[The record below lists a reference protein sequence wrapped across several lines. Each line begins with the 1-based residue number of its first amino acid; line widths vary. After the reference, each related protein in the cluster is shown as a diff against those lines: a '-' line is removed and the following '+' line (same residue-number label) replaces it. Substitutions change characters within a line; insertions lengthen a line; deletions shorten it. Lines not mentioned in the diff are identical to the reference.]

1 MKKIFIGIFVF
12 AIISFLITGTL
23 ITVKTGKIIGHTN
36 EIDVNTVENQN
47 NDLNKEKTLDLYGTY
62 DQNDLKVESVEERIK
77 DVASPIEIPQISG
90 LKNKEVETKINNDIR
105 ERVIGKFNEDIDRY
119 TQVGHIDSYAY
130 TYANFANVI
139 SIEFSLSY
147 KEKGESKSET
157 IFLNYELVNGER
169 LKFEDLFVE
178 NVDMYEMLRK
188 AFYKV
193 LASNSVN
200 ASFWSHPY
208 YDKESGEW
216 KLNVYEGYD
225 EENET
230 AIFNETDYIPE
241 LSEHD
246 VNKMLKAFMNK
257 NEKEFYF
264 TPMAIYIEANKEA
277 EYYYERFVE
286 INLIDTAK
294 DSVIYDK
301 YLTEESL
308 YENSNIGAKKL
319 WNCTNFNTEGYY
331 ETGFAEDNLYYEIV
345 LDQRYESSGDYPYTE
360 TLQILKERDLEKA
373 NKKLEEY
380 RQIAKNNPDKFYIAT
395 IRPYVLC
402 DYNYK
407 YQFAGYSRNE
417 KYYNLISN
425 GINILVG
432 CVDIENKENVVKDM
446 IHFARDYGDVSY
458 SESFLYSYEFE
469 DVYGGTIVLN
479 KPGYQDDKLYDART
493 LLERNS
499 VESIFKKNVDYISV
513 LEAEVKEDFEGSS
526 SNKTQEEIDEIMRQ
540 VTFVLDSNSIELD
553 GYDWNGVIPSIQF
566 YDIDSKLVTLYETG
580 GFILPKSSV
589 RKIEKSEIQNLS
601 LDELNK
607 AYNEIFA
614 RHGHSFNNKELK
626 EYFENQSWY
635 YPVEGKTVSLE
646 ELNEIERKNLDIIKN
661 VIDEKKK

>member
-1 MKKIFIGIFVF
+1 MKKIFIGIFIF

-23 ITVKTGKIIGHTN
+23 ITMKTGKFVGQTSGT
-36 EIDVNTVENQN
+36 DVNNIENQN
-47 NDLNKEKTLDLYGTY
+47 NDLNEEKTLNLYGTY
-62 DQNDLKVESVEERIK
+62 NQNDLKIESVNERIK
-77 DVASPIEIPQISG
+77 NVASPIVIPQISG
-90 LKNKEVETKINNDIR
+90 LKNKEVENKINNDIR
-105 ERVIGKFNEDIDRY
+105 ERIISKFNENLNKY

-130 TYANFANVI
+130 TRANFANVI
-139 SIEFSLSY
+139 SIEISLSY
-147 KEKGESKSET
+147 QENGEYKDEY
-157 IFLNYELVNGER
+157 IFLNYELINGER

-301 YLTEESL
+301 YLTEENL
-308 YENSNIGAKKL
+308 YENSNIGFKNI
-319 WNCTNFNTEGYY
+319 WTCTDIELVEYY
-331 ETGFAEDNLYYEIV
+331 DCGFAEDNLYYEIV
-345 LDQRYESSGDYPYTE
+345 LDHRYELSEDYPYE
-360 TLQILKERDLEKA
+360 EAIQILKDRDIEKA

-380 RQIAKNNPDKFYIAT
+380 KQIARNNPSKFYIVM
-395 IRPYVLC
+395 IDPYVVY
-402 DYNYK
+402 DYNL
-407 YQFAGYSRNE
+407 FSGYSNDE

-446 IHFARDYGDVSY
+446 IHFARDFGSVGY
-458 SESFLYSYEFE
+458 SGNFLYSYEFE

-513 LEAEVKEDFEGSS
+513 LEAEVKEDFDRYSS
-526 SNKTQEEIDEIMRQ
+526 DKTQEEIDEIMRKA
-540 VTFVLDSNSIELD
+540 TFVLSDSSIELD
-553 GYDWNGVIPSIQF
+553 GYDWNGVVPSIQF

-580 GFILPKSSV
+580 GFILSKSSA

-614 RHGHSFNNKELK
+614 RHGHDFNNKELK

-635 YPVEGKTVSLE
+635 YPIEGKTVSLE
-646 ELNEIERKNLDIIKN
+646 ELNEFERNNLNMIKS

>member
-1 MKKIFIGIFVF
+1 MKKIFIGIFIF

-23 ITVKTGKIIGHTN
+23 ITMKTGKFVGQTSGT
-36 EIDVNTVENQN
+36 DVNNIENQN
-47 NDLNKEKTLDLYGTY
+47 NDLNEEKTLNLYGTY
-62 DQNDLKVESVEERIK
+62 NQNDLKIESVDERIK
-77 DVASPIEIPQISG
+77 NVASPIVIPQISG
-90 LKNKEVETKINNDIR
+90 LKNKEVENKINNDIR
-105 ERVIGKFNEDIDRY
+105 ERIISKFNENLNKY

-130 TYANFANVI
+130 TRANFANVI
-139 SIEFSLSY
+139 SIEISLSY
-147 KEKGESKSET
+147 QENGEYKDEY
-157 IFLNYELVNGER
+157 IFLNYELINGER

-301 YLTEESL
+301 YLTEENL
-308 YENSNIGAKKL
+308 YENSNIGFKNI
-319 WNCTNFNTEGYY
+319 WTCTDIELVEYY
-331 ETGFAEDNLYYEIV
+331 DCGFAEDNLYYEIV
-345 LDQRYESSGDYPYTE
+345 LDHRYELSEDYPYE
-360 TLQILKERDLEKA
+360 EAIQILKDRDIEKA

-380 RQIAKNNPDKFYIAT
+380 KQIARNNPSKFYIVM
-395 IRPYVLC
+395 IDPYVVY
-402 DYNYK
+402 DYNL
-407 YQFAGYSRNE
+407 FSGYSNDE

-446 IHFARDYGDVSY
+446 IHFARDFGSVGY
-458 SESFLYSYEFE
+458 SGNFLYSYEFE

-513 LEAEVKEDFEGSS
+513 LEAEVKEDFERYS
-526 SNKTQEEIDEIMRQ
+526 SNKTQQEIDDIMKKA
-540 VTFVLDSNSIELD
+540 TFVLNSSSIEVD
-553 GYDWNGVIPSIQF
+553 GYDWTGVVPYIQF
-566 YDIDSKLVTLYETG
+566 SDIDNDLVTLYETG
-580 GFILPKSSV
+580 GYVLSKSSV
-589 RKIEKSEIQNLS
+589 RKIEKTEIQNLS

-635 YPVEGKTVSLE
+635 YPIEGKTVSLE
-646 ELNEIERKNLDIIKN
+646 ELNEFERKNLNMIKS

>member
-1 MKKIFIGIFVF
+1 MKKIFIGIFIF

-23 ITVKTGKIIGHTN
+23 ITMKTGKFVVHTN
-36 EIDVNTVENQN
+36 EFDANNVENQN
-47 NDLNKEKTLDLYGTY
+47 NDLKKEKTLDLYGTY
-62 DQNDLKVESVEERIK
+62 DQNDLKVESVEERILY
-77 DVASPIEIPQISG
+77 VATPIEIPTISG
-90 LKNKEVETKINNDIR
+90 LKNKEVENKINNDIR
-105 ERVIGKFNEDIDRY
+105 ERIISKFNENLNKY
-119 TQVGHIDSYAY
+119 TQVGHIGSYAY

-169 LKFEDLFVE
+169 LRFEDLFVK
-178 NVDMYEMLRK
+178 NIDMHEILRK

-193 LASNSVN
+193 LASNDVN
-200 ASFWSHPY
+200 ASFYTSSY
-208 YDKESGEW
+208 FDKESGEW
-216 KLNVYEGYD
+216 KIELYEGYD
-225 EENET
+225 EQSET

-246 VNKMLKAFMNK
+246 VNKMLKSFMNSENK
-257 NEKEFYF
+257 KFYF
-264 TPMAIYIEANKEA
+264 TPTTICIEVNKDA
-277 EYYYERFVE
+277 LYYYERYVE
-286 INLIDTAK
+286 IDFIDVAK
-294 DSVIYDK
+294 DIVIYDK
-301 YLTEESL
+301 YLTEENL
-308 YENSNIGAKKL
+308 YENSNIGFKNL
-319 WNCTNFNTEGYY
+319 WTCTDIVTECYY
-331 ETGFAEDNLYYEIV
+331 ETGFAENNLYYEIL
-345 LDQRYESSGDYPYTE
+345 LDGDYEAGSDYPYTE

-380 RQIAKNNPDKFYIAT
+380 RQIAKNNENKFYIAT
-395 IRPYVLC
+395 IKPYVWYN
-402 DYNYK
+402 YNYK
-407 YQFAGYSRNE
+407 YQFNGYSNDE
-417 KYYNLISN
+417 KYYNLLSN
-425 GINILVG
+425 NMTFSLG
-432 CVDIENKENVVKDM
+432 CVDSTSKEEVIKD
-446 IHFARDYGDVSY
+446 IIQHAREYRYDLGYLQY
-458 SESFLYSYEFE
+458 FLTSYEFME
-469 DVYGGTIVLN
+469 VHGGTVVDERN
-479 KPGYQDDKLYDART
+479 YGKSKLYDART

-513 LEAEVKEDFEGSS
+513 LEAEVKEDFERYS
-526 SNKTQEEIDEIMRQ
+526 SNKTQQEIDDIMKKA
-540 VTFVLDSNSIELD
+540 TFVLNSSSIELD

-566 YDIDSKLVTLYETG
+566 SDIDNELVTLYESG
-580 GFILPKSSV
+580 GYILSKSSV

-646 ELNEIERKNLDIIKN
+646 ELNEIERENLNIIKN